1 MTNALLRE
9 AVLPFEQA
17 RRKVLGLH
25 EAAEMITEHAD
36 ADLNRNKEVVL
47 RFMRLMDGAPSD
59 LDVLDEVLAP
69 DLQLQIGAAH
79 LDRTQ
84 TKGLI
89 RAFYAAFPDYTHTPD
104 EILAVGDRVV
114 LRTTNR
120 ATHTGDFQ
128 GTPPTGR
135 RISFGQI
142 AIYRMADGKI
152 SEVWEEADL
161 LGLMQQLGVA
171 VHP

>member
-1 MTNALLRE
+1 
-9 AVLPFEQA
+9 
-17 RRKVLGLH
+17 
-25 EAAEMITEHAD
+25 MITEHAD

-59 LDVLDEVLAP
+59 FDALDEVLAP
-69 DLQLQIGAAH
+69 DLRLQLGASH

-84 TKGLI
+84 TKDFI
-89 RAFYAAFPDYTHTPD
+89 RAVYAAFPDYTHTPE

-120 ATHTGDFQ
+120 ATHSGDFQ
-128 GTPPTGR
+128 GIAPTGR

-142 AIYRMADGKI
+142 AIYRMVDGKI

-161 LGLMQQLGVA
+161 LGLMQQLGATVQ
-171 VHP
+171 HPPAISS